1 VSGIQPT
8 RHPTATAVIADR
20 PIVAR
25 LIGPPVRTT
34 RDYGLVGLPVERSIS
49 IAEPQL
55 GVELVAI
62 VERSLI
68 AATARRCASSAGL
81 HWPS

>member
-1 VSGIQPT
+1 
-8 RHPTATAVIADR
+8 
-20 PIVAR
+20 
-25 LIGPPVRTT
+25 
-34 RDYGLVGLPVERSIS
+34 LVGLPVERSIS